1 MTHSAFEEQQRFV
14 VGDLVRPNDERIP
27 GEVYHVEWN
36 ALAKRWIYG
45 VSRGRYD
52 RDYFADELGLVQ
64 SVEL

>member
-1 MTHSAFEEQQRFV
+1 MANPLLEKQRFV
-14 VGDLVRPNDERIP
+14 VGDLVKPHGERIP

-36 ALAKRWIYG
+36 ASKQRWIYG

-52 RDYFADELGLVQ
+52 RDYTADQLGLVQ